1 MRIPP
6 AVSLSLV
13 VALVATSAVLWRQL
27 HTERQLNAD
36 LQTQLTDAR
45 TALATRPQ
53 PQPVVAANPQ
63 PAPAPPSAACPPTVP
78 EKPAAAATAAA
89 VLADS
94 AKRQKTLL
102 ENSEFRKARIAG
114 IRSNVQ
120 LRLANLPR
128 DLGLSPQEAD
138 ALFNIIAEGQ
148 LRQESLAA
156 DQLAGGAAPD
166 AAAAAELERATQD
179 IRNQQKA
186 AMVALLGPERANDVQ
201 DYRETVPSRQRA
213 SNLTNLLTQA
223 GKPLSDEQSKSL
235 TSVIIAE
242 QRREESEAALATSD
256 QPSQQSQADRATEGD
271 RRILAAAAGFLDAQ
285 QIELMRARFDQVR
298 TRNRSAAQ
306 QQRAAEAVLPD
317 GGN

>member
-13 VALVATSAVLWRQL
+13 VASVAISAILWRQL

-45 TALATRPQ
+45 TALATRPE

-78 EKPAAAATAAA
+78 EKPTAAATAAA
-89 VLADS
+89 MLADS

-102 ENSEFRKARIAG
+102 EDSDFRKARIAG

-138 ALFNIIAEGQ
+138 AVFNIIAESQ
-148 LRQESLAA
+148 LRQESLVA
-156 DQLAGGAAPD
+156 DQLAGAAAPD
-166 AAAAAELERATQD
+166 AAAAAELERTTQD

-186 AMVALLGPERANDVQ
+186 AMVALLGPERANAVQ

-213 SNLTNLLTQA
+213 SNLTNMLTQA

-235 TSVIIAE
+235 TSAIIAE
-242 QRREESEAALATSD
+242 QRREESEAAPATSD
-256 QPSQQSQADRATEGD
+256 QPSQQSQADRAIEGD
-271 RRILAAAAGFLDAQ
+271 RRILAAAASFLDAQ